1 MTSRRMTVK
10 MMACLDD
17 RDFSFY
23 STSSGDRMV
32 VAKGMR
38 QLIGYTSWNEIQKT
52 CPELLDAG
60 NKCKSVPTSWFM
72 AITANPPAAV
82 K

>member
-23 STSSGDRMV
+23 STSFGDRMV

-60 NKCKSVPTSWFM
+60 NKSKSVPTC
-72 AITANPPAAV
+72 
-82 K
+82 